1 MSAFL
6 VDMNIWLHQAVKSR
20 AATGGPRRFLTV
32 LFCRLCK
39 LVYFGIRP
47 VFVFDGEVP
56 TLKKSTMAARRR
68 LRGLLGDR
76 AERAHER
83 LIHRLLK
90 RMAECTG
97 VSSAASASGS
107 QDSTVQSNMGESTK
121 HELLRRLIERPDVQ
135 QSHED
140 AKIFGAPET
149 TDSNSEQDACG
160 LLHENAGLEY
170 DDLARDYLDG
180 VRLHLLDASSQL
192 DLHSP
197 AFCSLPLHAQLRVVQ
212 LARDELDTYFRVSGS
227 GQILDTDG
235 PNTTE
240 AFSASQIRRLLL
252 RRQLITRQGELSAQ
266 IAREDAT
273 TQIARLNSPRLTSA
287 LSEQLQLLQTSST
300 DSTMYTTALRIQSR
314 DTGHAILIKKFP
326 RKSDIVTAGRSNH
339 AVSLPLERLIHRAPD
354 DTTDSEP
361 PHLNNLDVAGPEVVN
376 PDSLISESDSC
387 DHIQL
392 SQKHADDA
400 IPMFRYAQP
409 KEEAEIQT
417 VFSASVVGTPI
428 HEPQSP
434 RTARCAEISFNFP
447 ITQSNVLISPSTESS
462 CGPSSSASIET
473 HSIDAEACSS
483 PVCASVAA
491 ETDSAEDTDDDDD
504 LVEVPNSDNLVVS
517 SDSPTNISTSDED
530 TCEDS
535 HEMYPDV
542 IPSLNLGE
550 DEDTFQL
557 DDDVLREQADRLT
570 RQAQTTTTQ
579 CIEEAQQLLSMFGMP
594 FVISPEEAEAQCV
607 ALQRVGL
614 ADFVAS
620 DDSDVW
626 PFGAQTVCRHLFGA
640 ARGSSDENRAGN
652 RKKAE
657 NTKEPCVYRL
667 EDVRHSLGL
676 DSVHIIRLAL
686 LCGSDYTV
694 GIQNVGPVTA
704 VEILSEFTRSGGDL
718 SCVSQWSSWLHGLE
732 ASDELVSDV
741 VTPLEQFR
749 SWWLTCTKTNLSA
762 DPSLNAS
769 PVRKKWLKLSPP
781 PGKSSSDP

>member
-1 MSAFL
+1 MFFFPP
-6 VDMNIWLHQAVKSR
+6 II
-20 AATGGPRRFLTV
+20 
-32 LFCRLCK
+32 LF
-39 LVYFGIRP
+39 P
-47 VFVFDGEVP
+47 
-56 TLKKSTMAARRR
+56 
-68 LRGLLGDR
+68 
-76 AERAHER
+76 
-83 LIHRLLK
+83 
-90 RMAECTG
+90 
-97 VSSAASASGS
+97 
-107 QDSTVQSNMGESTK
+107 Q
-121 HELLRRLIERPDVQ
+121 
-135 QSHED
+135 
-140 AKIFGAPET
+140 
-149 TDSNSEQDACG
+149 
-160 LLHENAGLEY
+160 
-170 DDLARDYLDG
+170 
-180 VRLHLLDASSQL
+180 
-192 DLHSP
+192 
-197 AFCSLPLHAQLRVVQ
+197 
-212 LARDELDTYFRVSGS
+212 
-227 GQILDTDG
+227 

-240 AFSASQIRRLLL
+240 AFSTSQIRRLLL

-287 LSEQLQLLQTSST
+287 LSEQLQLLQASST

-326 RKSDIVTAGRSNH
+326 RESENVTAGRSNH
-339 AVSLPLERLIHRAPD
+339 AVSLSLDRLIHRAPD
-354 DTTDSEP
+354 DTIDSEP
-361 PHLNNLDVAGPEVVN
+361 SHLNNLDVVGPEVVD
-376 PDSLISESDSC
+376 PDSLISSESDSC

-392 SQKHADDA
+392 SQKHVDDTD
-400 IPMFRYAQP
+400 PMFRYAQP
-409 KEEAEIQT
+409 KEEAANQT
-417 VFSASVVGTPI
+417 VFSGSLVGTPI

-434 RTARCAEISFNFP
+434 RTTKCVEISFNSP
-447 ITQSNVLISPSTESS
+447 ITQSNVLISPSKVVPATESS
-462 CGPSSSASIET
+462 CGPSSFPSIET
-473 HSIDAEACSS
+473 HLIDAGACSS
-483 PVCASVAA
+483 PVCASVIA
-491 ETDSAEDTDDDDD
+491 ETNSAEDTDDDDD

-517 SDSPTNISTSDED
+517 SDSLTNTSTSDED
-530 TCEDS
+530 TCANS
-535 HEMYPDV
+535 HEMYPDAL
-542 IPSLNLGE
+542 PSLNLKE

-579 CIEEAQQLLSMFGMP
+579 CIEEAQQLLRMFGVP

-640 ARGSSDENRAGN
+640 ARGSSDENRVDN
-652 RKKAE
+652 RKKTG

-704 VEILSEFTRSGGDL
+704 VEILSEFSRSGGDL

-749 SWWLTCTKTNLSA
+749 SWWLTSTKTNSSA

-781 PGKSSSDP
+781 PGFPDMKVVKAYLRPNVISHPKPFEWSLPNVEQLVKYPFCLPNPFWSCSVLILHVTRTDVSRGARRVLFDHR